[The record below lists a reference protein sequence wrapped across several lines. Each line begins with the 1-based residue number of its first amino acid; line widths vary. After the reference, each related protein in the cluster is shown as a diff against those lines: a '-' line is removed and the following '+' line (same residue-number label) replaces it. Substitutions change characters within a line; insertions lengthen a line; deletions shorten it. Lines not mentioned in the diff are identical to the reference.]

1 MPWDEPTPATANL
14 KFVDDGR
21 CNPTVI
27 LDKAFSHLMHLGT
40 QTLVLQMQGGEEK
53 IFFQACKN
61 KYFKIFF
68 LELDI
73 ISLFFHIKNN
83 TIIIRLWKQSA
94 LKLWA
99 PTLLFAII
107 TTV

>member
-1 MPWDEPTPATANL
+1 MQSHSHSRQSILSSYAL
-14 KFVDDGR
+14 KQA
-21 CNPTVI
+21 
-27 LDKAFSHLMHLGT
+27 LT

-73 ISLFFHIKNN
+73 ISLFFHVKNN